1 MVYLNDGWKMPDTN
15 LVDTEIGVFLLVEKY
30 INDGF
35 YAQIQL
41 YRDWILMRLWRQP
54 EGVFIVII
62 EFLYS
67 YTLMLFSRK
76 FTWKEWIKI
85 VLITKQEAMILN
97 RKYKIPFGEDGIS
110 HTYTKSRKYYI
121 CENKY
126 NINALENIRKIQTV
140 G

>member
-67 YTLMLFSRK
+67 SA
-76 FTWKEWIKI
+76 IK
-85 VLITKQEAMILN
+85 Q
-97 RKYKIPFGEDGIS
+97 KIYMKGM
-110 HTYTKSRKYYI
+110 
-121 CENKY
+121 N
-126 NINALENIRKIQTV
+126 
-140 G
+140 